1 MRILHVITSLE
12 TGGAEN
18 LISEMVPLL
27 KKKGVEVDVLTFIGG
42 ETPFYEKLRKNSINV
57 YSLARKGSVYRVGF
71 IFKIFPFLKKYDIIH
86 THNTACQLFVAL
98 AKMIIPCKCKLV
110 TTEHSTEN
118 RRRSKWWLKPFDK
131 WMYSRYEKI
140 ISISEIATKLLI
152 DYIGYDSKVITI
164 PNGVNIEKFHSARPN
179 KEYKKEGDVIIS
191 MVAGFRVGKDQDTLI
206 KALQYLP
213 TNYKV
218 WLLGDGVRRN
228 EIDNL
233 ISKLSLRER
242 VRLFG
247 VRSDVP
253 ELLQA
258 SDVIVMSSRYEGLSL
273 ASIEGMSVNKPFIAS
288 DVKGLH
294 QTTIGA
300 GILFPYQNDRKLA
313 EEILKLMED
322 SLYYQQVARACYKR
336 AQLFDIDTTV
346 NGYLEVYNNLLLQ

>member
-1 MRILHVITSLE
+1 
-12 TGGAEN
+12 
-18 LISEMVPLL
+18 
-27 KKKGVEVDVLTFIGG
+27 
-42 ETPFYEKLRKNSINV
+42 
-57 YSLARKGSVYRVGF
+57 
-71 IFKIFPFLKKYDIIH
+71 
-86 THNTACQLFVAL
+86 
-98 AKMIIPCKCKLV
+98 
-110 TTEHSTEN
+110 
-118 RRRSKWWLKPFDK
+118 
-131 WMYSRYEKI
+131 
-140 ISISEIATKLLI
+140 
-152 DYIGYDSKVITI
+152 
-164 PNGVNIEKFHSARPN
+164 
-179 KEYKKEGDVIIS
+179 
-191 MVAGFRVGKDQDTLI
+191 MVAGFRVSKDQDTLI